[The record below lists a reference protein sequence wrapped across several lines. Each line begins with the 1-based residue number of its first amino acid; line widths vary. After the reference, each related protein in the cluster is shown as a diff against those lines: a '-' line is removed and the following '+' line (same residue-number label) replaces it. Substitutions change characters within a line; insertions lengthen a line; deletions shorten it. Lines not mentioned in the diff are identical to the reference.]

1 MTDHNGQDAKAEICG
16 ISLSLPHRGQEPGEI
31 KIAARPQSIRIHSD
45 LNQGIQGIQGTI
57 LKSVYL
63 GSHQEYTF
71 QTELGEWFVIDTQME
86 EIHEENLSVSLDF
99 KNRGV
104 SIIPH
109 S

>member
-1 MTDHNGQDAKAEICG
+1 MTDHNGQLAKAEIDG
-16 ISLSLPHRGQEPGEI
+16 IPLSLPHRGQEPGEI
-31 KIAARPQSIRIHSD
+31 KIAARPQSLRIHSE
-45 LNQGIQGIQGTI
+45 LNQGIQGRI

-63 GSHQEYTF
+63 GSHQEYKV
-71 QTELGEWFVIDTQME
+71 QTELGEWFVIDTHME
-86 EIHEENLSVSLDF
+86 EIHEDNSFVSLDF

>member
-1 MTDHNGQDAKAEICG
+1 MNHHSGQEAKIEIGG
-16 ISLSLPHRGQEPGEI
+16 IPLSLPHRGLEPGEI

-45 LNQGIQGIQGTI
+45 QNQEIQGTI

-63 GSHQEYTF
+63 GSHQEYTV
-71 QTELGEWFVIDTQME
+71 QTELGEWFVIDTHME
-86 EIHEENLSVSLDF
+86 EIHEEDSSVSLDF

-104 SIIPH
+104 NIIPY